1 MSKHEKAAPLPEA
14 LELHYKERIKRLEAQ
29 LELSTEKLK
38 TAMAELEKR
47 DLRIQ
52 VLEAKAETFSKALAE
67 MTVKAVMGGVK

>member
-1 MSKHEKAAPLPEA
+1 MSRGIHRVNVDILI
-14 LELHYKERIKRLEAQ
+14 RKRLEAQ

-38 TAMAELEKR
+38 TAMTELEKR